1 MSSPSNAIVTLR
13 PRIPAS
19 LGNLTAN
26 NTPLQFGI
34 GDMTSRQTLVVTVGG
49 SITTPTFVLETSIDN
64 GSTWFVITGTA
75 FTLTGQF
82 TGDNAG
88 IFASRFDISGLVGA
102 QFRFGTT
109 AGSAFSNAAVTVIL
123 S

>member
-26 NTPLQFGI
+26 NVPVQFGV
-34 GDMTSRQTLVVTVGG
+34 GDMTIRQTLVITVGG
-49 SITTPTFVLETSIDN
+49 SITTPTFALEASID
-64 GSTWFVITGTA
+64 GGATWFVVAGTT

-82 TGDNAG
+82 TGDNAS
-88 IFASRFDISGLVGA
+88 IFASRFDISGLVGV

-109 AGSAFSNAAVTVIL
+109 AGSAFTNAAVAALL